1 MELEAMM
8 QSEIRQAKTNI
19 RRYHLYVK
27 SKTDHGLVN
36 IAKQKETHRC
46 RDRTSGD
53 QLGEG
58 SGKGKIR
65 GTNSEE
71 QTAMS

>member
-1 MELEAMM
+1 MKYVRPTKA
-8 QSEIRQAKTNI
+8 NI
-19 RRYHLYVK
+19 RRYRLYVK

-46 RDRTSGD
+46 RDRTSD
-53 QLGEG
+53 QWGEG
-58 SGKGKIR
+58 SGKGEIR
-65 GTNSEE
+65 EKDSEE